1 MLPKTLR
8 WLLLLAG
15 ALALVI
21 IPQIGN
27 RDSGKSGEELAHTY
41 CASCHLFPEPAL
53 LDKKT
58 WTTGVLPEMGLRMGI
73 GDRHTVL
80 NRMSFQLFD
89 KLCHLGIYP
98 AQASITPKEWKRITD
113 FYTKNAPDS
122 LASPKSL
129 QPDNPTVNPFRI
141 RPIPRIAQGQ
151 LSLVRFVP
159 DKKEIWTFDRNS
171 IWNRFDL
178 SLALLS
184 TQPTPGPIV
193 DAIPSN
199 PDYLLSIGNMLPNED
214 RKGRLFSTSQTG
226 RQYLRTLD
234 SLHRP
239 VQALH
244 LDMDGN
250 GTRDWLIA
258 EFGFETGA
266 LRWFEEPSGKPH
278 TLSDKPGA
286 RNIVPVDADTDG
298 DTDLLVLFAQAMEEV
313 ILFRNEGK
321 GNYTPV
327 NLLSFP
333 AIHGSSW
340 MEYADMDGD
349 GKPDI
354 ILANGDNAD
363 YSITPKPYH
372 GVRILQHEG
381 RLRFRQTFFH
391 PVPGATKVLARD
403 FDLDGDKDLALIAFF
418 STDKTAGS
426 FLYFENDGMGR
437 FNHSNLGV
445 PPGEWLVME
454 ADDMD
459 RDGDQDLILGR
470 FLMSGDPGMDK
481 ATPAALVLEN
491 RSANNS
497 PTPKKPSPK
506 PAQ

>member
-1 MLPKTLR
+1 MLPKPIR
-8 WLLLLAG
+8 WILLLAG

-27 RDSGKSGEELAHTY
+27 RDSGKTGEELAHTY

-58 WTTGVLPEMGLRMGI
+58 WTTGVLPEMGLRIGI

-89 KLCHLGIYP
+89 KLCNLGIYP
-98 AQASITPKEWKRITD
+98 AQASITPREWKRITE

-122 LASPKSL
+122 LTAPKTQQHST
-129 QPDNPTVNPFRI
+129 PIINPFHL
-141 RPIPRIAQGQ
+141 RPVPRIAQGQ
-151 LSLVRFVP
+151 LSLARFVP
-159 DKKEIWTFDRNS
+159 DRKEIWTFDRNGE
-171 IWNRFDL
+171 WNRFDL
-178 SLALLS
+178 TLQLLS
-184 TQPTPGPIV
+184 SQPTPGPIV
-193 DAIPSN
+193 DAVSSD

-214 RKGRLFSTSQTG
+214 RKGRLFSTSKAG
-226 RQYLRTLD
+226 RSYLRILD

-250 GTRDWLIA
+250 GTQDWLIA

-266 LRWFEEPSGKPH
+266 LRWFEEPSETPH

-313 ILFRNEGK
+313 VLFRNEGK
-321 GNYTPV
+321 GRYTPV

-340 MEYADMDGD
+340 MEYTDMDGD
-349 GKPDI
+349 GDPDL

-372 GVRILQHEG
+372 GVRIFLNDS

-403 FDLDGDKDLALIAFF
+403 FDRDGDKDLALIAFF
-418 STDKTAGS
+418 STDKAAGS
-426 FLYFENDGMGR
+426 FLYFENDGKGR
-437 FNHSNLGV
+437 FRFSNLGV

-470 FLMSGDPGMDK
+470 FLMSEDPAKDK
-481 ATPAALVLEN
+481 DSPAALVLEN
-491 RSANNS
+491 QSANQR
-497 PTPKKPSPK
+497 PTPEKPSPK
-506 PAQ
+506 LPQ